1 MMKKFVAIF
10 LVMSMLLGGV
20 ALAADE
26 PLRVA
31 WWGSES
37 SNALYLGEADL
48 FTKATG
54 IEYEAEYLSWGDY
67 WTKINT
73 LAAAN
78 DLPDTLRMDYQ
89 YILNYVDKDQLM
101 DLTPLVES
109 GAIDLSKVPDSA
121 ISGGRFGKGLY
132 GINAGSNGLTMAVN
146 AKLVQDAGMEVL
158 ANDATWEDF
167 EAWAI
172 EFHEKTGLYGA
183 DLFGAKD
190 YNGVFRIFARSHGEE
205 LYNEAQDGAGFKAET
220 LAAFFASIKRMQDAG
235 ATQNI
240 ADAVTDIGKENY
252 PFSKGEAATIFT
264 VTDSYTTYAAVLKDR
279 FGEVPMR
286 LIPGAAAT
294 KAMFVKPSQF
304 LSIAATAEKVDEAAK
319 FINYWVNDEEANL
332 FIAGRRGEFDLMN
345 IGVWSDGNLTSRPI
359 VYYYGPDGNMYLQE
373 QSFREILKTVLF
385 GIRSPLDFP
394 ADVQRTATIDIQK
407 VLYPRVCV
415 DSVFVIDEEINETE
429 VKRWKFTFKV
439 RSYRYD
445 VAPQCTNPET
455 VWMIDKANNKILLK
469 ELNRHQAALFDAKQE
484 AMSGMIAMGT
494 DMVVNLL
501 GDHTPESDI
510 YRDLIEKHA
519 QGIRRRAEEDEDD

>member
-332 FIAGRRGEFDLMN
+332 FSAGRRGVPINPEIATLVGQSLDENSMAVFEYMNMMAGYASDL
-345 IGVWSDGNLTSRPI
+345 
-359 VYYYGPDGNMYLQE
+359 YAPDPQAHG
-373 QSFREILKTVLF
+373 EIADEYNRQVQAVLF
-385 GIRSPLDFP
+385 GES
-394 ADVQRTATIDIQK
+394 
-407 VLYPRVCV
+407 
-415 DSVFVIDEEINETE
+415 
-429 VKRWKFTFKV
+429 
-439 RSYRYD
+439 
-445 VAPQCTNPET
+445 
-455 VWMIDKANNKILLK
+455 
-469 ELNRHQAALFDAKQE
+469 
-484 AMSGMIAMGT
+484 
-494 DMVVNLL
+494 
-501 GDHTPESDI
+501 TPEDA
-510 YRDLIEKHA
+510 A
-519 QGIRRRAEEDEDD
+519 QALVDYINKTLKQ

>member
-1 MMKKFVAIF
+1 MKKFVALF

-20 ALAADE
+20 ALAEE

-37 SNALYLGEADL
+37 SNKLYLGEADL

-54 IEYEAEYLSWGDY
+54 IEYEAEYLSWDDY

-89 YILNYVDKDQLM
+89 YILNYVDKGQLM

-146 AKLVQDAGMEVL
+146 AKLVADAGMEVP
-158 ANDATWEDF
+158 ANDMSWEDF

-172 EFHEKTGLYGA
+172 QFHEKTGLYGA

-190 YNGVFRIFARSHGEE
+190 YNGVFRIYARSHGEE

-264 VTDSYTTYAAVLKDR
+264 VTDSYTTYAAVLKDN

-286 LIPGAAAT
+286 LLPGAAAT

-332 FIAGRRGEFDLMN
+332 FIAGRRGVPINPEIATIVGQSLDENSMAVFEYMNMMAEYASDL
-345 IGVWSDGNLTSRPI
+345 
-359 VYYYGPDGNMYLQE
+359 YAPDPQAHG
-373 QSFREILKTVLF
+373 EIADEYNRQAQAVLF
-385 GIRSPLDFP
+385 GES
-394 ADVQRTATIDIQK
+394 
-407 VLYPRVCV
+407 
-415 DSVFVIDEEINETE
+415 
-429 VKRWKFTFKV
+429 
-439 RSYRYD
+439 
-445 VAPQCTNPET
+445 
-455 VWMIDKANNKILLK
+455 
-469 ELNRHQAALFDAKQE
+469 
-484 AMSGMIAMGT
+484 
-494 DMVVNLL
+494 
-501 GDHTPESDI
+501 TPEDA
-510 YRDLIEKHA
+510 A
-519 QGIRRRAEEDEDD
+519 QALVEYINKTLKQ